1 MRKALKW
8 TNRISGESGYVQSV
22 LKSKGHF
29 VNTWDIETA
38 KVYKSENM
46 LNKDHAALEEIG
58 ETKDN
63 YFVAVDVA

>member
-1 MRKALKW
+1 MRMALKW
-8 TNRISGESGYVQSV
+8 TNRVSGESGFVQSV

-38 KVYKSENM
+38 KIYKSENM
-46 LNKDHAALEEIG
+46 LNKDLATLEEIG

-63 YFVAVDVA
+63 DFVAVEVV